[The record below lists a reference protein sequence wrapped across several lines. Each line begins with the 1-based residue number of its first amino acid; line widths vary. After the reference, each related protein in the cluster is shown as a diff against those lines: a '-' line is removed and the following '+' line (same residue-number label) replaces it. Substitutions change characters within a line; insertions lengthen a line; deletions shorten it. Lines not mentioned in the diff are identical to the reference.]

1 MRKLLVLSMAL
12 TALGATAQDVAKPRY
27 KVSGGLLAGANVYK
41 YSDKEDVDKSDWKSK
56 FGFDGGLWFNLPLG
70 RVISLEPQV
79 IYSSRGIEN
88 KNSSVSGPLG
98 NASFISVPVLL
109 KVGLGQKLALLAG
122 PQFDFLTKFKDDR
135 NPNAFNKDKFR
146 SSNIGFTTGLELFPH
161 NRLSLYGR
169 YNWGTKDIF
178 TGDDGNSTVPTL
190 PDYRLSGFHFG
201 VKFRLFGAAVAAAAA
216 APIVAAAIPPADTD
230 GDGIPDKD
238 DRCPNQAGV
247 AKYQGCPVPDTDGDG
262 LKDDVDKC
270 PNQAGTAKYQGCPVP
285 DSDGDG
291 INDENDK
298 CPNQAGVAKYG
309 GCPIPD
315 TDGDGVNDEEDRCPN
330 KPGTVENKGC
340 PIIGIEAYKVVFA
353 SGSATLLPAGK
364 KELDKAVA
372 YLKEHDGFNIDIEGH
387 TDNTGSDKI
396 NNPLSKKRADAVKAY
411 FVKNGVSADR
421 LFTEGYGSTRP
432 IEDNKTV
439 EGRKLNRRI
448 EVKMKQ

>member
-1 MRKLLVLSMAL
+1 MAL
-12 TALGATAQDVAKPRY
+12 TALSVSAQDVAKPRY

-41 YSDKEDVDKSDWKSK
+41 YKDAEDVDKSDWKSRW
-56 FGFDGGLWFNLPLG
+56 GFDGGIWFNLPLG
-70 RVISLEPQV
+70 RVFSLEPQV
-79 IYSSRGIEN
+79 IYSSRGIQN
-88 KNSSVSGPLG
+88 KNNTGGSPDG
-98 NASFISVPVLL
+98 NANFISVPVLV

-122 PQFDFLTKFKDDR
+122 PQFDFLTSFKDDR
-135 NPNAFNKDKFR
+135 NANAFNKDEFK

-169 YNWGTKDIF
+169 YNWMTSDF
-178 TGDDGNSTVPTL
+178 YTGDDGNTGLPTK
-190 PDYRLSGFHFG
+190 PDYRLNGFHFG
-201 VKFRLFGAAVAAAAA
+201 VKFRFFGGAVAAAAA
-216 APIVAAAIPPADTD
+216 APLVAAAIPPADTD

-238 DRCPNQAGV
+238 DRCPNQAGS
-247 AKYQGCPVPDTDGDG
+247 AKYGGCPVPDSDGDG
-262 LKDDVDKC
+262 LNDEQDKC
-270 PNQAGTAKYQGCPVP
+270 PNQAGTAKYQGCPIP

-298 CPNQAGVAKYG
+298 CPNQAGVASRQ

-315 TDGDGVNDEEDRCPN
+315 TDGDGINDDEDKCPN
-330 KPGTVENKGC
+330 AAGPADNKGC

-353 SGSATLLPAGK
+353 SGSSTLLPAGK

-372 YLKEHDGFNIDIEGH
+372 YLKEHTGFDVAIEGH

-396 NNPLSKKRADAVKAY
+396 NNPLSTKRAEAVKAY
-411 FVKNGVSADR
+411 FVKNGIPAER
-421 LFTEGYGSTRP
+421 LYPEGFGSSRP

-448 EVKMKQ
+448 EVKLKH